1 MSLPIFQ
8 VDAFADK
15 AFAGNPAA
23 VVVLEEDRE
32 TSWMQ
37 SVAAE
42 MNLSETAFVRRLK
55 DQRFQLR
62 WFTPVYE
69 VDLCG
74 HATVASAH
82 VLWEFNYVKDRQQIR
97 FESRSG
103 ELLVSSL
110 GDEVELDFPV
120 TVATAVEPPAG
131 LFDSFRDSN
140 GQVSFSYTGLNKFDY
155 LLELSSE
162 SQLRDLQVDFARLAD
177 SKCRGVIVTAIADDQ
192 HDYDFVSRF
201 FAPNAGVDE
210 DPVTGSAHCS
220 LAPYWANKLGRNSL
234 VGYQASQRGGI
245 VKVTLN
251 DDRVLLRGQAV
262 TVLKGELLV

>member
-8 VDAFADK
+8 VDAFADR

-23 VVVLEEDRE
+23 VVILGDDRE
-32 TSWMQ
+32 THWMQ
-37 SVAAE
+37 SVARE
-42 MNLSETAFVRRLK
+42 MNLSETAFVRRL
-55 DQRFQLR
+55 DRNRFDLR

-74 HATVASAH
+74 HATVATAH
-82 VLWEFNYVKDRQQIR
+82 VLWKSDYVKPDEQIC

-103 ELLVSSL
+103 ELLVNSF
-110 GDEVELDFPV
+110 GDEVELNFPV
-120 TVATAVEPPAG
+120 TVAGEVEPPLG

-140 GQVSFSYTGLNKFDY
+140 GLISFSFTGLNKFDY
-155 LLELSSE
+155 LLEMASE
-162 SQLRDLQVDFARLAD
+162 TQLRDLQVDFARLAT
-177 SKCRGVIVTAIADDQ
+177 SKCRGVIVTAVADEDR
-192 HDYDFVSRF
+192 DYDFVSRF
-201 FAPNAGVDE
+201 FAPGAGVDE

-220 LAPYWANKLGRNSL
+220 LAPYWTSKLGRNTL
-234 VGYQASQRGGI
+234 VGFQASERGGI
-245 VKVTLN
+245 VKVTMV